1 VEISVIHNPTK
12 ARSVS
17 VTPMSP
23 DDWEILEQHASF
35 LENNLLSQL
44 RATQK
49 GQEINI
55 WVLGRT
61 KIRIRVG
68 KSSRRPCWVE
78 LTRADETDPPTS
90 SSSAVVIGPDTEVFV
105 APRPRGAQSQTSTAV
120 PIAPSAPKNSIKG
133 KQKQVELRLVP
144 ARVAAVWGY
153 PTLSPEHAERVGT
166 SEAALCSLR
175 TLRRVRR
182 KLGLPAEDSAVYV
195 KVERVKDEESGTD
208 RNGEDHGGADA
219 VEDGDATEVWLVSWS
234 EMPDSCV
241 VLSGRRAEWDE
252 WGGVR

>member
-1 VEISVIHNPTK
+1 MIHNPTK

-44 RATQK
+44 RAAQK

-68 KSSRRPCWVE
+68 KSSRCHGWIA
-78 LTRADETDPPTS
+78 LTRADETDPPTG

-105 APRPRGAQSQTSTAV
+105 APRPRGAQSQTPTAV
-120 PIAPSAPKNSIKG
+120 PIAPSAPHTSVKG

-144 ARVAAVWGY
+144 ARVAAIWGR
-153 PTLSPEHAERVGT
+153 PTLSPEHAERAGT
-166 SEAALCSLR
+166 SEPALCSPR

-195 KVERVKDEESGTD
+195 KVERVKDEKDSDVE
-208 RNGEDHGGADA
+208 RNGESQEGADA
-219 VEDGDATEVWLVSWS
+219 AELVEGIEAWLVSWS

-241 VLSGRRAEWDE
+241 VLSGQRDEWSE